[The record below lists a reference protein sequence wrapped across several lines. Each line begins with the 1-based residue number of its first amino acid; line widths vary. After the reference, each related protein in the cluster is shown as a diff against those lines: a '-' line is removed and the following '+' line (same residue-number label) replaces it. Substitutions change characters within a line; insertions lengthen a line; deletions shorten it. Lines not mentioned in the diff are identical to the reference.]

1 MRLNLGV
8 PLRALQERLDAVEN
22 ECRLLASLKTEE
34 QDQIAHLQS
43 RLHAL
48 AQAVSELPEVFQ
60 EALKEVAA
68 QQARVE
74 ANVTS
79 NSSVASSPAGAVENL
94 ASAGA
99 AASIFPCYPGD
110 ANCGGRDMRRGAAS
124 GDSEEDSSP
133 RETCS
138 SSARDSRLDSCFQGG
153 RLLQSHG
160 LSSLNSFS
168 SLTPAFT
175 HDEHRYDTLLRKTTN
190 G

>member
-34 QDQIAHLQS
+34 QDQIVHLQS

-74 ANVTS
+74 ANVELTRQS
-79 NSSVASSPAGAVENL
+79 MRDHRHEVHELLKEARREARAGAITEVL
-94 ASAGA
+94 
-99 AASIFPCYPGD
+99 
-110 ANCGGRDMRRGAAS
+110 GGPAVHRGH
-124 GDSEEDSSP
+124 P
-133 RETCS
+133 HVQ
-138 SSARDSRLDSCFQGG
+138 LVG
-153 RLLQSHG
+153 R
-160 LSSLNSFS
+160 
-168 SLTPAFT
+168 PAFGERIGI
-175 HDEHRYDTLLRKTTN
+175 HFICVGAE
-190 G
+190 

>member
-1 MRLNLGV
+1 MAKQSNCICIVTSSASTDQLDRRTTSSWMRLNLGV

-74 ANVTS
+74 ANVELTRQS
-79 NSSVASSPAGAVENL
+79 MRDQVLGRPPVHRRHPPAAGAR
-94 ASAGA
+94 AAG
-99 AASIFPCYPGD
+99 
-110 ANCGGRDMRRGAAS
+110 
-124 GDSEEDSSP
+124 
-133 RETCS
+133 
-138 SSARDSRLDSCFQGG
+138 
-153 RLLQSHG
+153 
-160 LSSLNSFS
+160 
-168 SLTPAFT
+168 
-175 HDEHRYDTLLRKTTN
+175 
-190 G
+190 

>member
-74 ANVTS
+74 ANVELTRQSMRDHRHEVHELLKEARHDSHTS
-79 NSSVASSPAGAVENL
+79 
-94 ASAGA
+94 
-99 AASIFPCYPGD
+99 
-110 ANCGGRDMRRGAAS
+110 
-124 GDSEEDSSP
+124 
-133 RETCS
+133 T
-138 SSARDSRLDSCFQGG
+138 Q
-153 RLLQSHG
+153 
-160 LSSLNSFS
+160 
-168 SLTPAFT
+168 
-175 HDEHRYDTLLRKTTN
+175 K
-190 G
+190 

>member
-74 ANVTS
+74 ANVELTRQS
-79 NSSVASSPAGAVENL
+79 M
-94 ASAGA
+94 
-99 AASIFPCYPGD
+99 
-110 ANCGGRDMRRGAAS
+110 RDR
-124 GDSEEDSSP
+124 

-138 SSARDSRLDSCFQGG
+138 RSARDSRLDSASQTVLFAQAHVMND
-153 RLLQSHG
+153 SPH
-160 LSSLNSFS
+160 SL
-168 SLTPAFT
+168 AQ
-175 HDEHRYDTLLRKTTN
+175 K
-190 G
+190 

>member
-74 ANVTS
+74 ANVELTRQS
-79 NSSVASSPAGAVENL
+79 MRDHRHEVHELHLCVPHGRPHVHNQGL
-94 ASAGA
+94 
-99 AASIFPCYPGD
+99 
-110 ANCGGRDMRRGAAS
+110 CGGRVRMGPEWDPSAQ
-124 GDSEEDSSP
+124 GD
-133 RETCS
+133 
-138 SSARDSRLDSCFQGG
+138 
-153 RLLQSHG
+153 LQE
-160 LSSLNSFS
+160 
-168 SLTPAFT
+168 PAIC
-175 HDEHRYDTLLRKTTN
+175 
-190 G
+190 